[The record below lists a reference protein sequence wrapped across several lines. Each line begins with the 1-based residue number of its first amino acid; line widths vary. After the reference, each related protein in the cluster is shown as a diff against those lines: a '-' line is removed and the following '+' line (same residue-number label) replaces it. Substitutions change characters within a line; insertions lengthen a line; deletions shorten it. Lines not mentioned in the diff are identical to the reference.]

1 MGKVI
6 FIEKIDVKLLMLG
19 NMTLVSLTPED
30 FEGILPTPK
39 ELREEI
45 PLSEENAACIQKTR
59 LSIQNILDGL
69 DNRKLLIVGPC
80 SIHDSSAALEYALRF
95 RELSEEVSEQFLM
108 VMRAYFEKPRT
119 ITGWK
124 GMLYDPD
131 LDGSH
136 NLSKGIRLTRRLLAD
151 LAEMR
156 IPAASELLEIT
167 TSHYYADFLSWG
179 CIGARTSSSPPHR
192 QMAASLDLP
201 IGFKNS
207 TDGCIDNAVHGILS
221 AGMPH
226 VFLGFSSSGKMSR
239 IQSEGNKL
247 CHMVLRGGYNGP
259 NYDPKAVMKTAE
271 RCQQAG
277 IRDKI
282 LIDCSHDNCEK
293 RHLKQV
299 SAFQAVIDQIAE
311 GNQTVVGLMLE
322 SNLQGGSQPISNSLR
337 YGVSITDPCLDWETT
352 RQVILKAAAKLQ
364 SGALCLL

>member
-1 MGKVI
+1 MGRVI
-6 FIEKIDVKLLMLG
+6 FIEKIDVKLLMWE

-30 FEGILPTPK
+30 FESILPIPR
-39 ELREEI
+39 EFQEEI
-45 PLSEENAACIQKTR
+45 PLTEECRNFIKGTR

-80 SIHDSSAALEYALRF
+80 SIHDISAARDYAFRF
-95 RELSEEVSEQFLM
+95 RELAEEVSEEFLM
-108 VMRAYFEKPRT
+108 IMRTYFEKPRT

-124 GMLYDPD
+124 GLLNDPD
-131 LDGSH
+131 LDGTH
-136 NLSKGIRLTRRLLAD
+136 KLAKGIRLTRSLLAD

-156 IPAASELLEIT
+156 VPAASELLEIT
-167 TSHYYADFLSWG
+167 TTHYYCDFLSWG

-192 QMAASLDLP
+192 QLAASLDLP

-221 AGMPH
+221 AETPH
-226 VFLGFSSSGKMSR
+226 VFLGFSPDGKMKR
-239 IQSEGNKL
+239 IQSKGNKL

-299 SAFQAVIDQIAE
+299 SAFQSVIDQIAE
-311 GNQTVVGLMLE
+311 GTQTIVGLMLE
-322 SNLQGGSQPISNSLR
+322 SHLYGGSQPISNNMR

-352 RQVILKAAAKLQ
+352 RQMILKAASRIQ
-364 SGALCLL
+364 SGALCLI